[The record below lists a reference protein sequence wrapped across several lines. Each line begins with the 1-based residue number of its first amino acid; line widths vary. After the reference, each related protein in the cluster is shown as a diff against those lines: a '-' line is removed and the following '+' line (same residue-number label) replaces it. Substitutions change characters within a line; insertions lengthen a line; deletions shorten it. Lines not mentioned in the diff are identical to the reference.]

1 MTMPAG
7 RIRPCR
13 LISLTETMFAA
24 RRQVTN
30 PATTTTN
37 HGEWRVAGGWP
48 AAGVDMKV
56 GFRPA
61 GEGRHGVASARDAV
75 NGGRPAMT
83 DRQDPRPHVIPAKA
97 GIHPAAGAVAEP
109 WIPAFAGMTC
119 GGMIPWRCGEKR
131 R

>member
-48 AAGVDMKV
+48 AAGVDMT
-56 GFRPA
+56 GGSRPA
-61 GEGRHGVASARDAV
+61 GRGRHGGS
-75 NGGRPAMT
+75 
-83 DRQDPRPHVIPAKA
+83 PRPQCCQWRDQFQYVIPAKA
-97 GIHPAAGAVAEP
+97 GIHVTAIPRAEGWNPGFRRDDSFAAAA
-109 WIPAFAGMTC
+109 
-119 GGMIPWRCGEKR
+119 R
-131 R
+131 